1 MPLSV
6 EKVERAFGGVRALD
20 GVTFTVGEGEVH
32 GLIGPNGAGK
42 TTLLNV
48 VSGLLRPSGGTIR
61 LGEHRID
68 GRPAH
73 QIAAAGNVI
82 VGEHLVRKAPLW
94 RRMLLLPAARA
105 EEKAALDAALLVLAR
120 VGLRE
125 RAFDTAS
132 ALSYGEQRRVEIAR
146 ALARSPRVLLLDEP
160 TAGMNAAEV
169 AAVEKLIREVAAE
182 GRSVLLVEH
191 NVRLVMEVSDR
202 ITVLNFGRLPGSR
215 YVSDPPLLEVRD
227 LEVAYG
233 HVQAVRGISLSV
245 RKGQIVTL
253 IGPNGAGK
261 SSTLNAIAGLLKP
274 KRGAVLLEGRDLA
287 GVPAHRAAR
296 DGIVLVPEGRA
307 ILQRM
312 TVEENLRLAAEMLPA
327 RGERAQDKPASAPR
341 VQDQIDEQLRN
352 FPSLERRRA
361 LPAGQ
366 MSGGEQQML
375 AVARALLQK
384 PRILLLDEPSM
395 GLAPILVAQI
405 FALLEQIN
413 GAGTTLLL
421 VEQNARKALAVSD
434 HAYVLERGT
443 IAVSGPAA
451 DLARDPRVQAAYL
464 GGDVAV

>member
-1 MPLSV
+1 VPLSV

-73 QIAAAGNVI
+73 QIAARGIARTFQNIRLFAGLSAAGNVI

-202 ITVLNFGRLPGSR
+202 ITVLNFGKVIADGEPE
-215 YVSDPPLLEVRD
+215 EV
-227 LEVAYG
+227 
-233 HVQAVRGISLSV
+233 
-245 RKGQIVTL
+245 
-253 IGPNGAGK
+253 
-261 SSTLNAIAGLLKP
+261 
-274 KRGAVLLEGRDLA
+274 
-287 GVPAHRAAR
+287 
-296 DGIVLVPEGRA
+296 
-307 ILQRM
+307 
-312 TVEENLRLAAEMLPA
+312 
-327 RGERAQDKPASAPR
+327 
-341 VQDQIDEQLRN
+341 
-352 FPSLERRRA
+352 
-361 LPAGQ
+361 
-366 MSGGEQQML
+366 
-375 AVARALLQK
+375 
-384 PRILLLDEPSM
+384 
-395 GLAPILVAQI
+395 
-405 FALLEQIN
+405 
-413 GAGTTLLL
+413 
-421 VEQNARKALAVSD
+421 
-434 HAYVLERGT
+434 
-443 IAVSGPAA
+443 
-451 DLARDPRVQAAYL
+451 ARDPAVIAAYL
-464 GGDVAV
+464 GADT